1 MHEKKIYK
9 YKVPNIYYY
18 INILYLNIIHSILYL
33 CRICSQDKFKMKD
46 KDGDK
51 NNKLYE
57 KVMDVLWGKSKIKKD
72 KKHKKEKKQTKSNK
86 KKEDKKGKTKDKK
99 SKKKTKKSREKAK
112 KKDTKK
118 KKKNEKSSS
127 KKKSKQ

>member
-1 MHEKKIYK
+1 
-9 YKVPNIYYY
+9 
-18 INILYLNIIHSILYL
+18 
-33 CRICSQDKFKMKD
+33 MKD

-112 KKDTKK
+112 KKDTRLDWI
-118 KKKNEKSSS
+118 NINISDDQPIPLDNSGLFS
-127 KKKSKQ
+127 RQ